1 MGLSGILDND
11 HVVFIPGDGS
21 NKEKFIHTFHVR
33 PRLID
38 PGLPQQELYVEH
50 PPRPRR
56 RVPEK
61 MPVGRIEMKGL
72 QITNEELTEY
82 VKRRSECFLRD
93 WDQDEAVRLVDELA
107 ERGLFEEVKFGVFRH
122 GGSVGWMR
130 GFAEYPEL
138 AQVLSQMILNVNPE
152 ANFTAI
158 WVARNSERGLH
169 KDFNNDEKAVNY
181 VLPVRLP
188 TKGGELWVE
197 LSRGDKVKGEILE
210 RSDER
215 GKRFFGQVHPLTMG
229 TCNVFSPRQRHEVL
243 PWEGTRTVLIA
254 YTPQGL
260 GKLTNSMIQE
270 LEKYG
275 YPPPVTQFP
284 EYFWKD
290 PNYSANAVEV
300 DVKNAEESYVES
312 KVDIPV
318 ETGMVI
324 TDEDVDDWEMFI
336 ETEEGLVKI
345 AETQEEHGSW
355 EPPRVRKI
363 EMGYTKGVEAI
374 LKDLKSPLEV
384 VYNVDPREVL
394 ENLEAW
400 EPAICKEVEGV
411 SVAIQRL
418 LPHTD
423 VRKAWIQRPTAQR
436 LPTKLVFTIKP
447 GDAPDPSDRST
458 WYKRKARLVVC
469 GNFAANDNSELY
481 TETPPTE
488 AIRAGLVMSC
498 QRGWSVALIDIVA
511 AFLRTPLDPE
521 AGDPVVI
528 VAPPKLLQRL
538 GIMEEGE
545 LWGLVRALYGLRQ
558 APALWGAHRDRVL
571 QGMTFDGNLRLHRG
585 RTITAW
591 WTLRDDRDPIDPIS
605 QKN

>member
-1 MGLSGILDND
+1 
-11 HVVFIPGDGS
+11 
-21 NKEKFIHTFHVR
+21 
-33 PRLID
+33 
-38 PGLPQQELYVEH
+38 
-50 PPRPRR
+50 
-56 RVPEK
+56 
-61 MPVGRIEMKGL
+61 
-72 QITNEELTEY
+72 
-82 VKRRSECFLRD
+82 
-93 WDQDEAVRLVDELA
+93 
-107 ERGLFEEVKFGVFRH
+107 
-122 GGSVGWMR
+122 
-130 GFAEYPEL
+130 
-138 AQVLSQMILNVNPE
+138 
-152 ANFTAI
+152 
-158 WVARNSERGLH
+158 
-169 KDFNNDEKAVNY
+169 
-181 VLPVRLP
+181 
-188 TKGGELWVE
+188 
-197 LSRGDKVKGEILE
+197 
-210 RSDER
+210 
-215 GKRFFGQVHPLTMG
+215 MG

-270 LEKYG
+270 LEKHG

-436 LPTKLVFTIKP
+436 LPTKLVLTNK
-447 GDAPDPSDRST
+447 
-458 WYKRKARLVVC
+458 
-469 GNFAANDNSELY
+469 
-481 TETPPTE
+481 
-488 AIRAGLVMSC
+488 
-498 QRGWSVALIDIVA
+498 
-511 AFLRTPLDPE
+511 
-521 AGDPVVI
+521 
-528 VAPPKLLQRL
+528 
-538 GIMEEGE
+538 
-545 LWGLVRALYGLRQ
+545 
-558 APALWGAHRDRVL
+558 
-571 QGMTFDGNLRLHRG
+571 
-585 RTITAW
+585 
-591 WTLRDDRDPIDPIS
+591 
-605 QKN
+605 